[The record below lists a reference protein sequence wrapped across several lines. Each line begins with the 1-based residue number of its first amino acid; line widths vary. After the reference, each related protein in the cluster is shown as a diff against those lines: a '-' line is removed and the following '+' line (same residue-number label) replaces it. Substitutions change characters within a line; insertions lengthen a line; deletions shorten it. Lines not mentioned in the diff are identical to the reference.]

1 MWAPT
6 KTVNGNNTR
15 LQPPPAFPSQLMPSY
30 FQQQFPDSGTNS
42 LNQMLRNVLMH
53 RSDIA
58 VPLGTDQQRLG
69 LIFDIL
75 EYA

>member
-1 MWAPT
+1 
-6 KTVNGNNTR
+6 
-15 LQPPPAFPSQLMPSY
+15 MPSY